1 MSDVKYREG
10 KRRVSLEEL
19 QIGDMYYT
27 FATPLG
33 GKWNKYLVQLDSK
46 EPAETHAGTN
56 AGSNEFAQTQKLVNS
71 YKITFTIIS
80 PEVENS
86 SITSPEVDGNN
97 TYIIPEVVNSRSTS
111 QYVVPKDIASR
122 SSAKKTGLKTI
133 RKATVPIKV
142 TGPTKARKIRRSAWG
157 GKRNT
162 RKQRKLHR

>member
-1 MSDVKYREG
+1 MSVVKYREG
-10 KRRVSLEEL
+10 KRRVSLEDL

-27 FATPLG
+27 FATPEG
-33 GKWNKYLVQLDSK
+33 GKWNKYLVRLDSK
-46 EPAETHAGTN
+46 ELAGTN
-56 AGSNEFAQTQKLVNS
+56 AGSNEFAQTQKIVNR

-86 SITSPEVDGNN
+86 SITSPEVNSTN
-97 TYIIPEVVNSRSTS
+97 EYIVPEVVNSRSTS

-133 RKATVPIKV
+133 IKA